1 MCYRSVPSTL
11 NMQEFTFTLTETEA
25 NQILAAL
32 QELPAKIANPLTQ
45 KLVQQANAQVKS
57 TEAPEA

>member
-1 MCYRSVPSTL
+1 
-11 NMQEFTFTLTETEA
+11 MQEFTFTLTETEA

-57 TEAPEA
+57 AEVPEA